1 MTDTAELPP
10 PEAPPPPTPR
20 TWFAEVATAPGQ
32 ATRGQ
37 RVALVVGLLVVAWL
51 ALQLFA
57 SVLAPFVAAAGI
69 AYVLD
74 PPTTRLTRTP
84 ANRYPSPPP
93 AAA

>member
-1 MTDTAELPP
+1 MTDR
-10 PEAPPPPTPR
+10 PTGTPAAR
-20 TWFAEVATAPGQ
+20 TPGWFTEVTPIPGQ

-37 RVALVVGLLVVAWL
+37 RVALVVGLLVVVWL

-74 PPTTRLTRTP
+74 PPTTRLTRLGL
-84 ANRYPSPPP
+84 
-93 AAA
+93 AAARRRC

>member
-1 MTDTAELPP
+1 MTDTDGG
-10 PEAPPPPTPR
+10 PPPPPR
-20 TWFAEVATAPGQ
+20 GWFGEAKPIPGQ

-57 SVLAPFVAAAGI
+57 SVLAPFVAAGGI

-74 PPTTRLTRTP
+74 PPTTRLSRFGVSRGT
-84 ANRYPSPPP
+84 
-93 AAA
+93 AA